1 MEKSITVAAGEG
13 QDVSFNVIREE
24 AGSYTVAVDE
34 LSGSFTVV
42 TPPAPLGVNWS
53 MVGGIIGGVIVVA
66 LLIFLFVQRREY

>member
-1 MEKSITVAAGEG
+1 M
-13 QDVSFNVIREE
+13 
-24 AGSYTVAVDE
+24 DE